1 MEDIRRMEEETQKEL
16 EEVINSPNAQ
26 LSSQTYTELYC
37 MFKADVKNAVKEF
50 YPIVAFIFCVFL
62 DVRGA
67 HT

>member
-37 MFKADVKNAVKEF
+37 MFKADVKNAVKVF
-50 YPIVAFIFCVFL
+50 YPICGI
-62 DVRGA
+62 
-67 HT
+67 H